1 MKKTLFKSCFLWG
14 FAPHLRLM
22 IEYYVFTFVTENKNN
37 TGKNTQIRLTMA
49 IVCWVSFLKINV
61 LPLLIFEIAILSKK
75 SDSTTEIELA
85 FLLDI
90 IHQFIDR
97 LQNGKSRIDYIFQLL
112 RPSIKLSWYQ
122 RIRVIWY
129 AKFFLISP
137 ATLWNSTIVV
147 NLS

>member
-1 MKKTLFKSCFLWG
+1 
-14 FAPHLRLM
+14 M

-112 RPSIKLSWYQ
+112 RPSIKLS
-122 RIRVIWY
+122 
-129 AKFFLISP
+129 
-137 ATLWNSTIVV
+137 
-147 NLS
+147 